1 MEMDHRTSS
10 VFRRDFERDL
20 IIWGETLYLA
30 CLAETGED
38 VSAQPEELRLRAAQ
52 TWESIRVREMAEE
65 GTFLALPYLSA
76 AFSLEDVQYRCLTLS
91 LLPQMDRRFERYWKQ
106 LDPAGDGDLT
116 LGLALWLME
125 GDGVL
130 DPAVR
135 VLLGEKSVLM
145 RFCMEPVRRGGR
157 SLSRALVP
165 AERVANFVLSENW
178 QEPDCPGLSLVHR
191 ADGEFPESIL
201 RKAEQMAAY
210 LEQAEEE
217 SVSFL
222 LKGRRGAGRRTLA
235 AALARMLGGPLLM
248 ADGRCLF
255 GSDGDRFRLSL
266 VRECILQRCPVCVT
280 GLEDF
285 FETAREDLRVEEELC
300 ALLQETAAI
309 GGCSLVLS
317 ETEWIPADPAEGWR
331 LMPVELP
338 VPTLEESR
346 ALWTK
351 MLACY
356 PEDGSADPDQLA
368 GKYRFTPGQIRNALE
383 NAYAAARWR
392 GAAHIDSA
400 GLEQG
405 CRSQL
410 QHALGEKAR
419 KVERLFGWDDLILPA
434 SSKQLLRSAC
444 DQIRYRRQ
452 VYDDWGFAGKLPYGK
467 GLSML
472 FSGPPGTG
480 KTMAAQIAAGELG
493 LELYKV
499 ELSAVVS
506 KYVGETEK
514 NLNLIFREAARS
526 QAVLFFD
533 EADVL
538 FGKRTEVKDAHDK
551 YNNMEAAYLLQKME
565 EYPGVSVL
573 ATNFLQNFD
582 EAFKRRIRFVIEF
595 PFPDAGYRRLLW
607 QSVFPAATPLSAD
620 VDWDYLASNFE
631 LSGSAI
637 KNTAVNA
644 AFLAAGRGESVG
656 MAHLLV
662 ALRRELYKSGK
673 VLTREDFGQYYMLA
687 EEEWDNA

>member
-1 MEMDHRTSS
+1 MGKDQKASS
-10 VFRRDFERDL
+10 VVRREFETEL
-20 IIWGETLYLA
+20 IAWGETLYLA
-30 CLAETGED
+30 CLGETGED
-38 VSAQPEELRLRAAQ
+38 VGAQPEELRNLAARKWEALRA
-52 TWESIRVREMAEE
+52 REMTDE
-65 GTFLALPYLSA
+65 GTFLALPYLAA
-76 AFSLEDVQYRCLTLS
+76 AFSLEDVQYGCLILS
-91 LLPQMDRRFERYWKQ
+91 LLPQMDRRFERYWGE
-106 LDPAGDGDLT
+106 LDPGGDGDLT
-116 LGLALWLME
+116 LGLALWLLE
-125 GDGVL
+125 GDGVS

-135 VLLGEKSVLM
+135 ALLGENSVLL
-145 RFCMEPVRRGGR
+145 RYCMEPAQGAGW
-157 SLSRALVP
+157 SLSRALIP
-165 AERVANFVLSENW
+165 AERVASFALSENFST
-178 QEPDCPGLSLVHR
+178 PDHPGVSLR
-191 ADGEFPESIL
+191 GSDGECPESIL
-201 RKAEQMAAY
+201 RRAKQMADY
-210 LEQAEEE
+210 LAGSEEE

-222 LKGRRGAGRRTLA
+222 LWGRRGAGRRTLA
-235 AALARMLGGPLLM
+235 AALSHMLGGPLLL
-248 ADGRCLF
+248 ADGRSLF
-255 GSDGDRFRLSL
+255 GSDGERFRLSL
-266 VRECILQRCPVCVT
+266 MRECMLQRCPVCVT
-280 GLEDF
+280 GLEEF
-285 FETAREDLRVEEELC
+285 AETAREDPWAEEELC
-300 ALLQETAAI
+300 ALLRETAVI
-309 GGCSLVLS
+309 GGCSMVLG
-317 ETEWIPADPAEGWR
+317 ETEWIPAQPVNDWR

-338 VPTLEESR
+338 MPTLEESR
-346 ALWTK
+346 ELWSR
-351 MLACY
+351 MLARY
-356 PEDGSADPDQLA
+356 PGDGSADPDQLA
-368 GKYRFTPGQIRNALE
+368 GKYRFTPGQIKNALE
-383 NAYAAARWR
+383 NAWAAARWR

-410 QHALGEKAR
+410 RHALGEKAR
-419 KVERLFGWDDLILPA
+419 KVERLFGWEDLILPA

-452 VYDDWGFAGKLPYGK
+452 VYGDWGFTGKLPYGK

-499 ELSAVVS
+499 ELPAVVS

-514 NLNLIFREAARS
+514 NLDLIFREAARS

-565 EYPGVSVL
+565 EYSGVSVL

-607 QSVFPAATPLSAD
+607 QSVFPAATPLDSD

-644 AFLAAGRGESVG
+644 AFLAAGRGENVG

-662 ALRRELYKSGK
+662 ALRRELYKNGK
-673 VLTREDFGQYYMLA
+673 VLTREDFGEYYMLA
-687 EEEWDNA
+687 EEEWDDA